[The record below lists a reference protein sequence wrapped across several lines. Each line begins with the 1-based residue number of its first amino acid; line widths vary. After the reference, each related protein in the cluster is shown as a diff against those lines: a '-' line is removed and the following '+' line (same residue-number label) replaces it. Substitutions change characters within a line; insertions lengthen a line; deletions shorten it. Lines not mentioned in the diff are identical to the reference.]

1 MSYVKPGQVVQNMIQ
16 AGADKAQ
23 LPVHDLLIRGGL
35 AGALLGFGTTLA
47 FTAEMQTQLG
57 IIGALFF
64 PACFVIITLL
74 GLELVTGNFILL
86 PLAVFEKKATVKQ
99 MMQNWFWVITG
110 HLLGAALYA
119 VLYVISATH
128 LGTISGLAV
137 TDKIIAVA
145 EAKTLAYS
153 VLGSSGL
160 LVVFVKAL
168 LCNWMVTLGV
178 VMAMTSQSTIG
189 KIAAMWLPI
198 FMFFAQGFEH
208 AVVNMFV
215 IPAGMLL
222 GADVSTADW
231 LLWNQV
237 PVLFGNLVGGFVF
250 TGFALYITY
259 ARTEKKDLV
268 LERNYQ
274 IKKVSQGG

>member
-1 MSYVKPGQVVQNMIQ
+1 MIQ

-23 LPVHDLLIRGGL
+23 LPVQDLLIRGGL

-47 FTAEMQTQLG
+47 FTAETQTQLG

-110 HLLGAALYA
+110 HLLGGALYA

-128 LGTISGLAV
+128 LGTISGVAV

-153 VLGSSGL
+153 ALGSSGL
-160 LVVFVKAL
+160 LVVFAKAV

-274 IKKVSQGG
+274 IKK